1 MTKRS
6 QKTGLPPGTLMYIG
20 DKSAQATHLSVID
33 YDVTTLREKQI
44 TKLDELEPFLT
55 SQTVTWLNVDGLKDI
70 LLLETLGKKF
80 NLHTLTLEDILH
92 TEQRPKFEEFDD
104 YLYIVLKM
112 LTYDTTKGDIQ
123 SEQVSFIIT
132 ANCVV
137 TFQEDH
143 EGDVMEVIR
152 ERIRT
157 AKGRVRKRGSDY
169 LAYALLDAIV
179 DHYFVILE
187 NLSEKID
194 RLEDKILNQP
204 NVNVLNQLNKLKRQ
218 MIWLRKS
225 IWPVREIIASLERNL
240 SPLIQGSTKV
250 YLRDLYDHTVQVMDT
265 IETFRDILSGLL
277 EVYLSSSSNRMNA
290 VMKVLTIITTIFMP
304 LTFVAGIYGM
314 NFDPAR
320 SPWNMPELNWY
331 WGYPFS
337 LSIMAI
343 ITLIMIWYFKK
354 KEWL

>member
-1 MTKRS
+1 MNKRS
-6 QKTGLPPGTLMYIG
+6 QKTGLPPGTLMYVG
-20 DKSAQATHLSVID
+20 DKSAQTTHLSIID
-33 YDVTTLREKQI
+33 YNETTLREVQI
-44 TKLDELEPFLT
+44 TDLKDLDSFLAAET
-55 SQTVTWLNVDGLKDI
+55 ITWLNVDGLKDI
-70 LLLETLGKKF
+70 LLLETIGKKF
-80 NLHTLTLEDILH
+80 NLHTLTLEDVLH

-112 LTYDTTKGDIQ
+112 LTYDTTKGDIHN
-123 SEQVSFIIT
+123 EQVSFIVT
-132 ANCVV
+132 TNCVI

-143 EGDVMEVIR
+143 EGDVLETIR

-194 RLEDKILNQP
+194 KLEDKILHQP

-225 IWPVREIIASLERNL
+225 IWPVREILASLDRNT
-240 SPLIQGSTKV
+240 SPLIQDSTKI

-277 EVYLSSSSNRMNA
+277 DVYLSSSSNRMNS

-304 LTFVAGIYGM
+304 LTFIAGIYGM
-314 NFDPAR
+314 NFDY
-320 SPWNMPELNWY
+320 MPELHWEL
-331 WGYPFS
+331 GYPFS
-337 LSIMAI
+337 LAIMVG
-343 ITLIMIWYFKK
+343 ITLIMMWYFKK